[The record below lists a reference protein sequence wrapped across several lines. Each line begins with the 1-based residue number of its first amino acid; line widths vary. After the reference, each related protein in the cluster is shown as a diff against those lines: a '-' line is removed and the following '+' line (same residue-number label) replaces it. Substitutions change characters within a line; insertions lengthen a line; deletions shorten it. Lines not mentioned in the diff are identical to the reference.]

1 MMITWDDA
9 KRQENLRKHG
19 FDFVGCDTVF
29 DHPVVAWEDD
39 REAYGEQRINVLG
52 FLNGDLVHL
61 TYTERGDDVHV
72 ISLRKVEKHEI
83 RRYRAALAK
92 DR

>member
-1 MMITWDDA
+1 MVTWDEA

-19 FDFVGCDTVF
+19 FDLVGCDAGF

-39 REAYGEQRINVLG
+39 REAYGEQRINVLA

-61 TYTERGDDVHV
+61 TYTERGDDVHA
-72 ISLRKVEKHEI
+72 ISLRKAEKHEI
-83 RRYRAALAK
+83 RRYRTALAK

>member
-1 MMITWDDA
+1 M
-9 KRQENLRKHG
+9 
-19 FDFVGCDTVF
+19 F
-29 DHPVVAWEDD
+29 DHPVVAWDDD
-39 REAYGEQRINVLG
+39 REAYGERRINVLG

-61 TYTERGDDVHV
+61 TYTERGDDVHA
-72 ISLRKVEKHEI
+72 ISLRKAEKHEI